1 MNESNK
7 VMFIINR
14 FSGSGYR
21 EDLEGKF
28 IAHCN
33 SRSLECSIEYT
44 KKQGHGTTLARI
56 AVRKNYAMVFA
67 VGGDGTVNEVAQG
80 LLHSHIPLGII
91 PKGSGNGL
99 ARHLRI
105 PLQIDKALAMLDK
118 KNILL
123 MDCFTINNQF
133 SLNVSGI
140 GFDGHVAGLFGKDG
154 KRGLYGYGR
163 LVISQFRKFNDF
175 ECQIQLDE
183 KMISE
188 KAFII
193 SIANSSQFGNNAI
206 IAPSASVSD
215 QLLNVSIIKK
225 MSVLQGIGFVTKL
238 FNNSVDRSLH
248 ATFYQAKSIDIIT
261 PNEVPFHIDGEP
273 GGKDT
278 HFQIRIIP
286 AALHVSIPPNAA
298 VV

>member
-1 MNESNK
+1 
-7 VMFIINR
+7 MFIINR

-99 ARHLRI
+99 ARHLKI
-105 PLQIDKALAMLDK
+105 PLQIDKALTTLDK

-163 LVISQFRKFNDF
+163 LVITQFRKFNDF
-175 ECQIQLDE
+175 ECQIQLDD
-183 KMISE
+183 KTISE

-215 QLLNVSIIKK
+215 QLLNISIIKK

-248 ATFYQAKSIDIIT
+248 ATFYQAKSIDITT
-261 PNEVPFHIDGEP
+261 PHEVPFHIDGEP
-273 GGKDT
+273 GGKDS
-278 HFQIRIIP
+278 HFQVRIIP
-286 AALHVSIPPNAA
+286 AALYVSIPPYTSM
-298 VV
+298 V